1 MRLPRPTARTNQES
15 TITLINVVF
24 LMLIFFLIA
33 GSLTPPMAKEVALIS
48 TAESNQ
54 AEPPDALFVTAQG
67 SIRARDA
74 EITPAGYV
82 ARVRQDGLLVYC
94 DEVTVKNAA
103 DRDLPAERQIGIVAE
118 LRDAGAS
125 RITVVT
131 EREMP

>member
-33 GSLTPPMAKEVALIS
+33 GSLTPPMDKEVALIS
-48 TAESNQ
+48 TAQSDQ

-67 SIRARDA
+67 SIRARGA
-74 EITPAGYV
+74 EITPAEYV
-82 ARVRQDGLLVYC
+82 AGIRQDRLLLDG
-94 DEVTVKNAA
+94 DEVTVKIAV
-103 DRDLPAERQIGIVAE
+103 DRDLPAERLIGIIAE

-125 RITVVT
+125 RITIVT

>member
-1 MRLPRPTARTNQES
+1 MRLPRPTVRTNQES

-33 GSLTPPMAKEVALIS
+33 GSLTPPMDKEVALIS

-82 ARVRQDGLLVYC
+82 AKVRQDRLLVYG
-94 DEVTVKNAA
+94 DEVTVKIAA
-103 DRDLPAERQIGIVAE
+103 DRDLPAERLIGIVAE